1 MKISNDDVNQFFQ
14 SLINDSKYMKILE
27 ERHDHLKERKY
38 IVTCEKCH
46 SKLEY
51 IDADICI
58 YFSDFSRPNINYVKC
73 PICNNYINHRYENI
87 VY

>member
-14 SLINDSKYMKILE
+14 SLINDNKYMEILE
-27 ERHDHLKERKY
+27 ERHDHLKEKNY

-46 SKLEY
+46 SKLKYTEHEIHYDYGYDNRTIRY
-51 IDADICI
+51 I
-58 YFSDFSRPNINYVKC
+58 KC
-73 PICNNYINHRYENI
+73 PICNNYINHRYENV